1 MLVYNYNL
9 NQINAY
15 NTQKSTLGNTF
26 SISSTGFFVKKMNQF
41 GDLS

>member
-15 NTQKSTLGNTF
+15 NTQKSTLGNT